1 MNPDPQELKEI
12 KVTNLFVLTLFI
24 TLETSSAS
32 GSKTVHCSAN
42 FNQFA
47 GGKICIIKIF
57 GYELT
62 LARLFLSHAQKT
74 IYRVHTVHNI
84 PHNKCTSFG
93 IQK

>member
-12 KVTNLFVLTLFI
+12 KVTNFFVLTLFI

-47 GGKICIIKIF
+47 GEKFASSK
-57 GYELT
+57 Y
-62 LARLFLSHAQKT
+62 LAM
-74 IYRVHTVHNI
+74 N
-84 PHNKCTSFG
+84 
-93 IQK
+93 

>member
-12 KVTNLFVLTLFI
+12 KVTNFFVLTLFI

-47 GGKICIIKIF
+47 GGKFASSKYLAMNQGQDELIYEIKQFII
-57 GYELT
+57 L
-62 LARLFLSHAQKT
+62 
-74 IYRVHTVHNI
+74 
-84 PHNKCTSFG
+84 
-93 IQK
+93 